1 LTNKIKKALILA
13 AGKGTRIRGIT
24 KNKPKCLLRFKDK
37 TIIEILIEKLR
48 SEGINKITV
57 VTGYQSEKIKKKL
70 KNSVKYINYPNYNKT
85 NNLHTLLYAKRE
97 LNEPLLCIFSDLLL
111 SQKIIKKMALSKK
124 DICLAIDTKSK
135 LEGTMR
141 VKKTKNHIVDIGS
154 HIKTNFSNGNFIGLS
169 KFSKFGC
176 KHLKESLNRF
186 KDSHYEFYYTE
197 ALNSLIKDKKKIN
210 FIDISKYT
218 WKEIDT
224 KKDYDSAKKNFLNK
238 YYL

>member
-1 LTNKIKKALILA
+1 MTNKIKKALILA
-13 AGKGTRIRGIT
+13 AGKGTRIRGTT

-85 NNLHTLLYAKRE
+85 NNLHTLLYAKKE

-141 VKKTKNHIVDIGS
+141 VKK
-154 HIKTNFSNGNFIGLS
+154 
-169 KFSKFGC
+169 
-176 KHLKESLNRF
+176 LKIIL
-186 KDSHYEFYYTE
+186 
-197 ALNSLIKDKKKIN
+197 LILEV
-210 FIDISKYT
+210 ISKQ
-218 WKEIDT
+218 IFPMVILLVCQ
-224 KKDYDSAKKNFLNK
+224 NFLNLVANILK
-238 YYL
+238 SLLIVLKIHIMNFTTLKL

>member
-1 LTNKIKKALILA
+1 LINKIKKALILA
-13 AGKGTRIRGIT
+13 AGKGTRIRSLT
-24 KNKPKCLLRFKDK
+24 KNKPKCLLRFKGK

-48 SEGINKITV
+48 FEGINRITV
-57 VTGYQSEKIKKKL
+57 VTGYQSKKIKRKL
-70 KNSVKYINYPNYNKT
+70 RNSVKYINYPNYNQT
-85 NNLHTLLYAKRE
+85 NNLHTLLYAKKE

-135 LEGTMR
+135 LKGTMR
-141 VKKTKNHIVDIGS
+141 IKKIKNNIVDIGG
-154 HIKTNFSNGNFIGLS
+154 HIKTNFSDGNFIGLS

-176 KHLKESLNRF
+176 KLLKESLIRF

-197 ALNSLIKDKKKIN
+197 VLNSLIKDNLKIN
-210 FIDISKYT
+210 FIDISKYP

-224 KKDYDSAKKNFLNK
+224 KKDYDTAKKKFFD
-238 YYL
+238 